1 MSKIDRLRVAAVQR
15 GGGCEIRTRE
25 GLPPTRLPTMLTGVH
40 RRSPPSP
47 NCANGIWL
55 NIGEQLRTGMNETKN
70 EAMLASSAFP
80 PRPAGGTGVR
90 AVAGAGPDVGGRWG
104 HQTCQ
109 H

>member
-55 NIGEQLRTGMNETKN
+55 DIGEQLRTGMNETKN
-70 EAMLASSAFP
+70 EAMLAASAFP
-80 PRPAGGTGVR
+80 SPAAGGAGLG
-90 AVAGAGPDVGGRWG
+90 AVAGAGARVRGAVCDRPLPR
-104 HQTCQ
+104 
-109 H
+109 